1 MRGGGSLPPLY
12 YMNKLIEQ
20 LTIEAFFDEQ
30 TNEPG
35 QKMYIFGEEKMQ
47 KFAQL
52 IVKECDRYVA
62 EHYDQMEPW
71 TNSGHLLK
79 HFGIEQQE

>member
-1 MRGGGSLPPLY
+1 MNNRIKELADETSEYVNTVYTPPIRS
-12 YMNKLIEQ
+12 K
-20 LTIEAFFDEQ
+20 T
-30 TNEPG
+30 PG
-35 QKMYIFGEEKMQ
+35 KMWEDGHVGWHTQFNQ

>member
-1 MRGGGSLPPLY
+1 
-12 YMNKLIEQ
+12 MNKRIEELAIQ
-20 LTIEAFFDEQ
+20 AFFDEE
-30 TNEPG
+30 TNQPG
-35 QKMYIFGEEKMQ
+35 QKMYTFGEEKMQ

-79 HFGIEQQE
+79 HFGIEQKE